1 MNHDLRIATLE
12 DRSVIEAIVKAAYA
26 RYVPRIG
33 REPGPM
39 RDDYGAFIRDGC
51 VHVLD
56 HGGAIQGI
64 LVLIPEAD
72 ALLLDNVAVPP
83 EAQGLGFGRA
93 MLAFAERAARDA
105 GYRSIR
111 LYTNE
116 AMTENCRRVTIAE
129 RPVWWLS
136 YPRGGQGGRSSGE
149 SGFTHIPGCA
159 GHMGNVG

>member
-1 MNHDLRIATLE
+1 
-12 DRSVIEAIVKAAYA
+12 
-26 RYVPRIG
+26 
-33 REPGPM
+33 M
-39 RDDYGAFIRDGC
+39 RDDYGAFIRDGR

-72 ALLLDNVAVPP
+72 VMLLDNVAVPP
-83 EAQGLGFGRA
+83 AAQGLGFGRA

-116 AMTENCRRVTIAE
+116 AMTENIAMYSRIGYRETHRGE
-129 RPVWWLS
+129 RKGLRAVYMTKSLD
-136 YPRGGQGGRSSGE
+136 
-149 SGFTHIPGCA
+149 
-159 GHMGNVG
+159 